1 MKKNLYVMLFMS
13 VIMFLSGCGSN
24 TNDVS
29 TSDGKTE
36 MVEGSE
42 KNDQISSDLSS
53 ITSIDALEEY
63 VFSDVDA
70 TIERLEEEQE
80 KLASEINTYDLYIEN
95 LEKVKAYYNESIEET
110 NQLGIRLR
118 EYSLKYAQFVLN
130 DQEDY
135 DEKYDELKGIYR
147 CIYDDAGKDMYD
159 IYDDTL
165 KDMYDIYYDG
175 IIRDAYDTIPYEEWY
190 DTHSDEYDLWY
201 DSRSEVYDIWY
212 DTRSDIYDFYC
223 DIRSEVYDQDEKR
236 IEKKMNKFEEEILDL
251 KTDQQ

>member
-1 MKKNLYVMLFMS
+1 MKKNLYFVLFMS
-13 VIMFLSGCGSN
+13 ATMFLSGCGNN

-29 TSDGKTE
+29 TSNGKTE
-36 MVEGSE
+36 MVEELG
-42 KNDQISSDLSS
+42 KNDQFLSDISS
-53 ITSIDALEEY
+53 ITSIDSLEEY
-63 VFSDVDA
+63 VFNDVDT
-70 TIERLEEEQE
+70 TIERLEEKQE

-95 LEKVKAYYNESIEET
+95 FEKVKAYYNESIEET
-110 NQLGIRLR
+110 NRLGIRLR
-118 EYSLKYAQFVLN
+118 EYSLRYAQLVLN

-175 IIRDAYDTIPYEEWY
+175 IIKDAYDTIPYEEWY

-212 DTRSDIYDFYC
+212 DTRSDIYDFYS

-236 IEKKMNKFEEEILDL
+236 IEKKMNKFEEEIFNL